1 MRVWL
6 IWSGDAFAANCD
18 KHRRIVRLI
27 TERTWLAILDPEIRP
42 ILVDLECERR
52 AVDHG
57 FFAKIFRDINYRSSA
72 GNSYNDA
79 ALASVLRLDQ
89 LHFRAGAAAFRDA
102 ADLFVGRFAEGKN

>member
-6 IWSGDAFAANCD
+6 IWSRNAFAANCD

-27 TERTWLAILDPEIRP
+27 TERTWLAILDPKIRP

-57 FFAKIFRDINYRSSA
+57 FLAKIFGDIDYRSSA

-79 ALASVLRLDQ
+79 ALASVLRLHQ
-89 LHFRAGAAAFRDA
+89 LHFRAGAAPFCDA
-102 ADLFVGRFAEGKN
+102 PDLFIGRFTKG